1 MNWISYE
8 ISVPVTNVLS
18 TLVRLNV
25 CVFLVIE
32 NTSWIDSRPHY
43 RFDAL
48 IRKTFENDRIARL
61 WCKLNSMHHLQTH
74 APEIFSIIVS
84 IMMRFRPSILIRF
97 VCVFLLIHFQERF
110 QIDVLSVRTE
120 GLNASK
126 CTRFQTK
133 THQCEQ
139 GLRGCYIRLL
149 VENVLACQRTVA
161 RISRLQATI
170 ISARQAVFPS
180 AHVSKS

>member
-18 TLVRLNV
+18 TLVRLKV

-61 WCKLNSMHHLQTH
+61 WCKLNSMLY
-74 APEIFSIIVS
+74 APSTNTRSWDIFDNCFHYDAFSSVHTNTIC
-84 IMMRFRPSILIRF
+84 MRFRFDPLSRAF
-97 VCVFLLIHFQERF
+97 SNRCVISADGRPKRIEMYTFSNENS
-110 QIDVLSVRTE
+110 SVWT
-120 GLNASK
+120 GPK
-126 CTRFQTK
+126 
-133 THQCEQ
+133 
-139 GLRGCYIRLL
+139 RLL
-149 VENVLACQRTVA
+149 HTITGRK
-161 RISRLQATI
+161 RISMWKDCGTD
-170 ISARQAVFPS
+170 
-180 AHVSKS
+180 K

>member
-1 MNWISYE
+1 MELFVCLFSLVRIYMNWISYE

-18 TLVRLNV
+18 TLVRLKV

-84 IMMRFRPSILIRF
+84 IMMRFRPSILIRLAF
-97 VCVFLLIHFQERF
+97 SNRCVISADGRPKRF
-110 QIDVLSVRTE
+110 EMYTFSNENSSVWT
-120 GLNASK
+120 GPK
-126 CTRFQTK
+126 
-133 THQCEQ
+133 
-139 GLRGCYIRLL
+139 RLL
-149 VENVLACQRTVA
+149 HTITGRK
-161 RISRLQATI
+161 RISMWKDCGTD
-170 ISARQAVFPS
+170 
-180 AHVSKS
+180 K

>member
-1 MNWISYE
+1 
-8 ISVPVTNVLS
+8 
-18 TLVRLNV
+18 
-25 CVFLVIE
+25 
-32 NTSWIDSRPHY
+32 
-43 RFDAL
+43 
-48 IRKTFENDRIARL
+48 
-61 WCKLNSMHHLQTH
+61 MHHLQTH

-97 VCVFLLIHFQERF
+97 VCVFVLIHFQERF

-170 ISARQAVFPS
+170 IFAHQAVFP
-180 AHVSKS
+180 